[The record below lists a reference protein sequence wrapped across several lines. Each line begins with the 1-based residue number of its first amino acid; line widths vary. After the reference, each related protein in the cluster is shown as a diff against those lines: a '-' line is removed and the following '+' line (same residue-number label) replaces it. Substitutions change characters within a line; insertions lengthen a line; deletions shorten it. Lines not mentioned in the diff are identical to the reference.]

1 MENIEPL
8 YQKAEDYVKTSF
20 ELYRLKTV
28 SRSAKVIST
37 FISRSLFIIT
47 FSLFMI
53 FVNIG
58 IAIWLGDLL
67 GKLYLGFFCIAAFYV
82 LLATIIYFFLHNC
95 IKKKVSNIII
105 SEILN

>member
-1 MENIEPL
+1 MENIDPL
-8 YQKAEDYVKTSF
+8 FEKAKDYAKTSF

-28 SRSAKVIST
+28 SKSAKVIST
-37 FISRSLFIIT
+37 FISRSLFIIA

-82 LLATIIYFFLHNC
+82 LLAIVLYFFMHNC
-95 IKKKVSNIII
+95 IKKKISNIII